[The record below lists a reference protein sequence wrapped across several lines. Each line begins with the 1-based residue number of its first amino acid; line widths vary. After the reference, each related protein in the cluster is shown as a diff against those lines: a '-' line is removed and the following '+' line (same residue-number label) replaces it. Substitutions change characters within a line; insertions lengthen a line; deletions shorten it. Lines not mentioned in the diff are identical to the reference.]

1 MLVKDDWFETFI
13 LRELWNNAD
22 FTATFEVIARAL
34 LFYDEVH
41 NEYKLI
47 DAVKVIFDCKN

>member
-1 MLVKDDWFETFI
+1 